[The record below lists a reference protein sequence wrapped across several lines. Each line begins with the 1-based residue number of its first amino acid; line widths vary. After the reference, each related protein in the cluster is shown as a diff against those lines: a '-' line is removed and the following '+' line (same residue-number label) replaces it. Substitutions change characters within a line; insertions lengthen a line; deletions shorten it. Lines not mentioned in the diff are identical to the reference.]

1 MDRAIDALGEG
12 AVQFADL
19 SLEQRIDLL
28 RAMRAGYA
36 RVAGRTVVAS
46 CRAKRIV
53 LGTPLE
59 GEEWALGPWPV
70 LRHFRLLL
78 ESLTALDNGKLP
90 PVGDVDLTV
99 DGRLRIELF
108 PHSTLDSMLLPGT
121 HAHVHLQTGLGAPTL
136 AARAGLY
143 RGERTDER
151 IALVLGAGS
160 AAAIP
165 CMDLLTEMFN
175 GGKVCLL
182 KLHPLNSYL
191 GPLYEEAFATAI
203 EQNFLRIVYGGA
215 EAGRYLC
222 NHPAIDTIHLTGSA
236 ETNEE
241 ILWGESA
248 GRARRKARGQLALN
262 KPLTSQLG
270 CVSPALIVPGPY
282 LDKQLAGY
290 AAMLA
295 GAIVHNAGCN
305 CTTPRLIVT
314 PAGWVQRDAF
324 LRHLEGALASAPLRL
339 AYYPG
344 ATERWQFLARRR
356 RGIRFVGSTV
366 GGMLPWTLVPDLD
379 PTDQDEPLFSLE
391 PFCPIVSEVQLGSRD
406 PQQFIEEAVEFVNY
420 RVWGSLSA
428 MVIAHDRTLAD
439 PTLGPVVEKAI
450 SRLRYGTVGLNA
462 WPQLSFSLAGT
473 PWGAYTGTA
482 QADAQSGHGLVHN
495 TAMLEGVEKTVIR
508 RSAIPRR
515 KSPFAT
521 GHRTAHLLF
530 RRLAAVERGAGW
542 AGLPGVLGSSLRG

>member
-1 MDRAIDALGEG
+1 
-12 AVQFADL
+12 
-19 SLEQRIDLL
+19 
-28 RAMRAGYA
+28 MREGYA

-78 ESLTALDNGKLP
+78 ASLTAVENGKLP
-90 PVGDVDLTV
+90 PVGEVDLTV

-108 PHSTLDSMLLPGT
+108 PHGTLDSMLLPGT
-121 HAHVHLQTGLGAPTL
+121 QAHVHLQSGLGAPTL

-143 RGERTDER
+143 RGDRTDER
-151 IALVLGAGS
+151 IALVLGAGN

-182 KLHPLNSYL
+182 KMHPLNSYL
-191 GPLYEEAFATAI
+191 GPFYEEAFATAI
-203 EQNFLRIVYGGA
+203 EQGFLRIVYGGA
-215 EAGRYLC
+215 EAGHYLC
-222 NHPAIDTIHLTGSA
+222 DHPEIDTIHLTGSA
-236 ETNEE
+236 ETREE
-241 ILWGESA
+241 ILWGEPA
-248 GRARRKARGQLALN
+248 GRARRKARAQPVIN

-270 CVSPALIVPGPY
+270 CVSPVLIVPGPY
-282 LDKQLAGY
+282 LDKQLAAH
-290 AAMLA
+290 AALLA

-305 CTTPRLIVT
+305 CTTPRLIVM

-324 LRHLEGALASAPLRL
+324 LRHLERALAAAPLRL

-344 ATERWQFLARRR
+344 APERWQYLARRR
-356 RGIRFVGSTV
+356 HGIRFVGSTV

-379 PTDQDEPLFSLE
+379 PSDRNEPLFSLE
-391 PFCPIVSEVQLGSRD
+391 PFCPVVSEVQIGSRD
-406 PQQFIEEAVEFVNY
+406 PQQFLEAAVEFVNY

-428 MVIAHDRTLAD
+428 MIIAHDRTLAD
-439 PTLGPVVEKAI
+439 PVLGPVVEKAI
-450 SRLRYGTVGLNA
+450 SRLRYGTVGLNT

-473 PWGAYTGTA
+473 PWGAYAGTA
-482 QADAQSGHGLVHN
+482 QGDAQSGQGLVHN
-495 TAMLEGVEKTVIR
+495 AAMLEGVEKTVIR
-508 RSAIPRR
+508 RAGTPRR
-515 KSPFAT
+515 KPPFST
-521 GHRTAHLLF
+521 GHRSAHLLF
-530 RRLAAVERGAGW
+530 RRLAGVERGAGW